1 MGACCEVPAVNRR
14 TTFVSHAQRQLTRA
28 PPPFLALRAGA
39 VSYTTT
45 EYSTVQ
51 FAGDDHDTP
60 DAQLVEAR
68 AYTRSLFSST

>member
-1 MGACCEVPAVNRR
+1 
-14 TTFVSHAQRQLTRA
+14 
-28 PPPFLALRAGA
+28 

-51 FAGDDHDTP
+51 FAGDDLDTP